1 MGHACRLL
9 RTGTDCERPA
19 YYAARPGGWRDWWT
33 LLHPPYTAWHLSYA
47 VIGAALA
54 PRVQAS
60 RLIATVLAFFLAV
73 GLAAHALDE
82 LRGRPLRT
90 RIPSSALVAVVVVG
104 LAGALALGV
113 VGVYRVGWTLIPFMV
128 AGPVLVI
135 AYNAE
140 LFGGVMHTDFGFA
153 AAWGAFPVL
162 TGYVA
167 QAGSLAVA
175 PVLAAGGAF
184 ALSSAQRRLS
194 TPARNIRRRAV
205 RVEGSI
211 TFGDGRIVPITA
223 DGLLRPLELALRA
236 SSWAIVLLAAGYGR
250 GPADLTDR
258 PGRRG
263 ARRAE
268 RVVRVG
274 QLAVGQRQ
282 AAAADASGQAVP
294 QVLERADPLVE
305 VAAPGRGQPGPVPR
319 GGRPALGQRV
329 QGGLD
334 LGQRD
339 ADTLRGADERH
350 PAQHGP
356 RIAPLVAGRPAG
368 GDQTPGLV
376 EVQRGDRRAAAR
388 GQLADGDLPCCR
400 VNLCRCGRNLCRCRG
415 KLCHQSDLK
424 VT

>member
-1 MGHACRLL
+1 MPTPEEPEDGSA
-9 RTGTDCERPA
+9 ERPA

-90 RIPSSALVAVVVVG
+90 RIPSSALVAVVVGG

-113 VGVYRVGWTLIPFMV
+113 AGVYRVGWILIPFMV

-153 AAWGAFPVL
+153 AGWGAFPVL

-175 PVLAAGGAF
+175 PILAAGGAF
-184 ALSSAQRRLS
+184 ALSAAQRGLS

-205 RVEGSI
+205 RIEGSI

-223 DGLLRPLELALRA
+223 DELLRPLELALRA
-236 SSWAIVLLAAGYGR
+236 TSWAIVLLAAGMAVAR
-250 GPADLTDR
+250 LT
-258 PGRRG
+258 
-263 ARRAE
+263 
-268 RVVRVG
+268 
-274 QLAVGQRQ
+274 
-282 AAAADASGQAVP
+282 
-294 QVLERADPLVE
+294 
-305 VAAPGRGQPGPVPR
+305 
-319 GGRPALGQRV
+319 
-329 QGGLD
+329 
-334 LGQRD
+334 
-339 ADTLRGADERH
+339 
-350 PAQHGP
+350 
-356 RIAPLVAGRPAG
+356 
-368 GDQTPGLV
+368 
-376 EVQRGDRRAAAR
+376 
-388 GQLADGDLPCCR
+388 
-400 VNLCRCGRNLCRCRG
+400 
-415 KLCHQSDLK
+415 
-424 VT
+424 